1 MSALSIQVPFP
12 VFQGRDGQPLENG
25 YVWIGE
31 PNLNPQTNP
40 VVAYFDAALTIVAPQ
55 PLRTLNGYVS
65 RSGTPAQIY
74 VDGVNFSILVQDSKG
89 SMVYNFPDGTGIS
102 PNAAGVEYDPAG
114 TGAVPTTVQAKL
126 REVVSVKDFGAVG
139 DGVANDTT
147 AFANAIAASDQIY
160 VPNGTYKLDSVVFNT
175 SGQSGVNFFGQS
187 TIGAVLKPTSTA
199 TNFFSVTGT
208 YNQYN
213 VFSNFTID
221 MVNMPN
227 LSTSR
232 GMYFARAWGNSVRN
246 VNFVNHAANTRTL
259 YLDVGTY
266 TSVFDNC
273 EFGSLTGVIQMQ
285 GISLS
290 DAVTTITMI
299 GCSFGKA
306 ILDQVVSITFL
317 QPIVQGNLDKFV
329 VSNARGVSILNGDI
343 EGAGTYLVFGADVGH
358 FASSNNALV
367 GFSGTYSSG
376 SFASGYLMDIYGSI
390 PFTLAPNSGLM
401 LNGILTQQSASAA
414 VTRTLIRNT
423 NATSQTVDQQFQ
435 NANGSTFMGQDAAGN
450 TYIDA
455 RGTGKAVM
463 QASGTDRLGVDTSNR
478 LIIGTVTA
486 TSATAGANGAPP
498 AQVSGYLRFVNSAGT
513 EIGKIPYYNT

>member
-1 MSALSIQVPFP
+1 MAKLTLNTIGSRYGSIDALNANSDLVEAALENTLS
-12 VFQGRDGQPLENG
+12 RDGAG
-25 YVWIGE
+25 
-31 PNLNPQTNP
+31 PNNMESDLDMDSNSLLNVDTVFADKVRSDELYINNTLVVPSNLAQATNAN
-40 VVAYFDAALTIVAPQ
+40 VVQ
-55 PLRTLNGYVS
+55 
-65 RSGTPAQIY
+65 
-74 VDGVNFSILVQDSKG
+74 
-89 SMVYNFPDGTGIS
+89 YN
-102 PNAAGVEYDPAG
+102 PAG

-126 REVVSVKDFGAVG
+126 RETVSVKDFGAVG

-175 SGQSGVNFFGQS
+175 AGQSGVNFFGQS
-187 TIGAVLKPTSTA
+187 TIGTVLKPTSTA

-246 VNFVNHAANTRTL
+246 VNFVNHSANTRTL

-317 QPIVQGNLDKFV
+317 QPIVQGDLDKFV
-329 VSNARGVSILNGDI
+329 VSNAKGVSILNGDI
-343 EGAGTYLVFGADVGH
+343 EGTGTYLVFGADVGH

-390 PFTLAPNSGLM
+390 PFTLAPNSGLT
-401 LNGILTQQSASAA
+401 LNGILTQQSSSAA
-414 VTRTLIRNT
+414 LTRTLVRNT
-423 NATSQTVDQQFQ
+423 NATSQTVDQQYQ
-435 NANGSTFMGQDAAGN
+435 NANGSTFVGQDAAGN
-450 TYIDA
+450 AYIDA
-455 RGTGKAVM
+455 RGTGKIALQ
-463 QASGTDRLGVDTSNR
+463 QASADRLGITAGNEL
-478 LIIGTVTA
+478 LIETVTA
-486 TSATAGANGAPP
+486 SSATAGANGAPP
-498 AQVSGYLRFVNSAGT
+498 AQVSGYVRFSRGGT
-513 EIGKIPYYNT
+513 TFKIPYYNT